1 MNSIYSLTKHLV
13 DTYNILDNEG
23 FPNMR
28 EEMKDFSDW
37 PTFPQIYVG
46 GEFYA
51 GLDIMF
57 EDYKSGELEK
67 FLEENGVNCS

>member
-1 MNSIYSLTKHLV
+1 
-13 DTYNILDNEG
+13 
-23 FPNMR
+23 MR
-28 EEMKDFSDW
+28 EEMKNFSDW

>member
-1 MNSIYSLTKHLV
+1 MEASGVEFDQVNTH
-13 DTYNILDNEG
+13 NILADET
-23 FPNMR
+23 MR
-28 EEMKDFSDW
+28 AEMKDFSDW
-37 PTFPQIYVG
+37 PTFPQIYVD

-67 FLEENGVNCS
+67 MLEEAGVKLL